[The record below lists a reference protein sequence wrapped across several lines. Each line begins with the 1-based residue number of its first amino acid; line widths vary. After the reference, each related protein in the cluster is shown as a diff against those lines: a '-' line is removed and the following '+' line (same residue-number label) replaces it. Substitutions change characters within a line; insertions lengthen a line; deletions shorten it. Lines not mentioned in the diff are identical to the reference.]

1 MIKAD
6 FLNTAWVIIPATGIG
21 ARAGMSTPKQYLQ
34 INNLSILY
42 HTINI
47 FKQAGFKNILVILNK
62 NDKFYQTQK
71 HVYTCIGGAER
82 YLSISFGLDFL
93 LKKQTDKNTWVLIH
107 DAVRPCLAQQD
118 LFKLIHGVFL
128 DYDHKNNLIGGILG
142 KPVADTLKFSKDNT
156 IFNSVSRNDLWQ
168 ALTPQMFKLGLLEQ
182 AYNNIS
188 NLSESDKKNITD
200 DAYLIEK
207 LGLQPS
213 IIEAEYPNPKLTYIQ
228 DIDYIKFLL
237 EKNIC

>member
-6 FLNTAWVIIPATGIG
+6 FLNAAWVVIPATGIG
-21 ARAGMSTPKQYLQ
+21 ARAGTSTPKQYLQ
-34 INNLSILY
+34 INNISILD

-62 NDKFYQTQK
+62 DDKLYKAQDNI
-71 HVYTCIGGAER
+71 HTCHGGEER
-82 YLSISFGLDFL
+82 YLSILLGLKFL
-93 LKKQTDKNTWVLIH
+93 LEKQVDKNTWVLVH

-118 LFKLIHGVFL
+118 LFKLIHGIL
-128 DYDHKNNLIGGILG
+128 DDNHKNNLIGGILG

-156 IFNSVSRNDLWQ
+156 VFNSVSRHNLWQ
-168 ALTPQMFKLGLLEQ
+168 ALTPQMFRLGLLEQ
-182 AYNNIS
+182 AYTNIS
-188 NLSESDKKNITD
+188 NLSELDKINITD

-207 LGLQPS
+207 LGLQPI
-213 IIEAEYPNPKLTYIQ
+213 IIEAEHPNPKLTYAQ

-237 EKNIC
+237 EKKIC